1 MAKNIMKNTYNKIIL
16 GLATVFAIFGMA
28 PVSFAATPI
37 LNLDPSPATTTSTAS
52 FSVFYDM
59 NGDILTSVAVRYG
72 TNTLMTSQTTSQSP
86 ITQSGTLKFSAS
98 GLSSGTLYYF
108 EAIGVSSSGTV
119 TSSRYTFTTVGVV
132 KPTIQTNPS
141 PTSITSNSANI
152 SGFYS
157 DNGSTLSNLM
167 FEYGP
172 STSFGYTQNVSYGKS
187 GTVSANISGL
197 STGTKYWYR
206 LTGTN
211 AGGTVNGSTYYFT
224 TQGYTPTNN
233 CVINNF
239 APNVYNTT
247 SGGTVYISWNTTN
260 CTNATLS
267 PSGYSNTNKT
277 NYAVY
282 PNSTTTYTLNA
293 YNGSTSDSRSFTVTV
308 GNYNPNY
315 NCRIDYFRSN
325 TYNVTSGSPAYLSWD
340 SSNCSYLT
348 LSPSGYDSD
357 SESRY
362 RVYPSYPSTTYRLR
376 GSNGATSSITIYVDK
391 DNNGGGGGCLGC
403 GTNDRPNVNTNSV
416 SNVTSNSAVLH
427 GYANGNGSTIDI
439 WFEYGTTPSMNSTT
453 SKNYGGY
460 ITNANGTLGGLV
472 PNTTYYYRL
481 VASSREGTTYGNIM
495 TFSTNRSAS
504 SNNGTVINNTNTRNN
519 TTTNTNSNNN
529 GNNTNTNE
537 NYDNN
542 NSDVYVDNNQDNGL
556 SASAGSSGF
565 SIFPK
570 TFLGWLVWVL
580 VILAAVIIVGNMR
593 KNEYHDRGI

>member
-28 PVSFAATPI
+28 SVSFAATPI
-37 LNLDPSPATTTSTAS
+37 LNLDPSPVTTTSTAS

-86 ITQSGTLKFSAS
+86 VAKSGTLKFSAN
-98 GLSSGTLYYF
+98 GLTSGTLYYF
-108 EAIGVSSSGTV
+108 EAIGVSSGGTV

-132 KPTIQTNPS
+132 KPTIQTNPT
-141 PTSITSNSANI
+141 PTSITSNSATL

-157 DNGSTLSNLM
+157 DNGSPLSNLM

-172 STSFGYTQNVSYGKS
+172 STSLGYTQNVSYGKS

-197 STGTKYWYR
+197 SNGTKYWYR
-206 LTGTN
+206 LSGTN
-211 AGGTVNGSTYYFT
+211 AGGTVNGSTYYFV

-239 APNVYNTT
+239 APNTYSIN
-247 SGGTVYISWNTTN
+247 SGNTVYISWNTTN

-267 PSGYSNTNKT
+267 PSGYQSTNRT

-293 YNGSTSDSRSFTVTV
+293 YNGSTSDSRQFTVTV

-315 NCRIDYFRSN
+315 NCRIDYFDSS
-325 TYNVTSGSPAYLSWD
+325 TYNVKSGSPAYLSWD

-348 LSPSGYDSD
+348 LSPIGYDSD

-376 GSNGATSSITIYVDK
+376 GPNGATDSVTIYVDRN
-391 DNNGGGGGCLGC
+391 NNGGGGNGGCLGC
-403 GTNDRPNVNTNSV
+403 SNGNDRPLVTTNSV
-416 SNVTSNSAVLH
+416 SNVGTNNAILH
-427 GYANGNGSTIDI
+427 GYANGNGKTIDI
-439 WFEYGTTPSMNSTT
+439 WFEYGTTPNLSSST

-460 ITNANGTLGGLV
+460 ITNANGSLGGLY

-481 VASSREGTTYGNIM
+481 VASNSYGTTYGNIM
-495 TFSTNRSAS
+495 SFATKSSTVYTNYIENSTNR
-504 SNNGTVINNTNTRNN
+504 TNNTNNN
-519 TTTNTNSNNN
+519 TI
-529 GNNTNTNE
+529 
-537 NYDNN
+537 NN
-542 NSDVYVDNNQDNGL
+542 NSNTDNSNSNDNGGEYVDNGQNSNGL
-556 SASAGSSGF
+556 SASAGSAGF
-565 SIFPK
+565 SLIPQ
-570 TFLGWLVWVL
+570 TFLGWLILVL
-580 VILAAVIIVGNMR
+580 VILAAVIIIRNIMDN
-593 KNEYHDRGI
+593 KYHDRGI